1 MSLFG
6 PVGELY
12 LHSAEQSAMRPW
24 TLLEPGAI
32 VFPLVHSVLPTK
44 EDEFSFLCIPL
55 PKEQLFPS
63 SKPHQVC
70 RVVCW
75 VCLILK
81 FKKHIGQ

>member
-32 VFPLVHSVLPTK
+32 VFPLVHSVLPTT
-44 EDEFSFLCIPL
+44 LGCIL
-55 PKEQLFPS
+55 LFPFFTNDKTEAS
-63 SKPHQVC
+63 
-70 RVVCW
+70 
-75 VCLILK
+75 
-81 FKKHIGQ
+81 